1 MGEFGMT
8 IHAKLQEILCALMSF
23 KDGLWPLLITRHGHV
38 LLDSLCS
45 MMLAMPLVPL
55 RSLMLKPLQLVN
67 LWVPKLLNLLTWQVT
82 NWCTIGITRN
92 ADENFGYATSGDA
105 LAFTLWNDSEPNNS
119 GNDENCVNVNQDSDS
134 YVQGKWNDWSCDNQA
149 RFVCEI
155 ATPSFEVKLKV

>member
-1 MGEFGMT
+1 MSHIGLESPET
-8 IHAKLQEILCALMSF
+8 PTESKIILQTVEEVRRFKSF
-23 KDGLWPLLITRHGHV
+23 
-38 LLDSLCS
+38 SF
-45 MMLAMPLVPL
+45 
-55 RSLMLKPLQLVN
+55 RS
-67 LWVPKLLNLLTWQVT
+67 
-82 NWCTIGITRN
+82 
-92 ADENFGYATSGDA
+92 FGYATSGDA